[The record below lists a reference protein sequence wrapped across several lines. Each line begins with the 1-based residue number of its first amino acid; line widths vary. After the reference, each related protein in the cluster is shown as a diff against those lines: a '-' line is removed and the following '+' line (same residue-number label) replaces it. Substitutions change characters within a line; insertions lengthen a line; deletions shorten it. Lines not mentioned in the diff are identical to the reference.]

1 MPINSRKQTWSQE
14 NRDQDKQCRLTSY
27 IFACDQMVRVTKD
40 KVSPNVVTGPI
51 EWLTRGSFVSVEQH
65 RLTSLS
71 FSKERFLIIRNFH
84 VDDKDSLLVLYFWDW
99 YGWHNRADDTEVSKV
114 RNLHANAEWAE
125 TSRTL
130 FLRNLN
136 LVLSLRPRAPS
147 VLSLNR
153 AKLRDL
159 AMILRTL

>member
-1 MPINSRKQTWSQE
+1 MLLS
-14 NRDQDKQCRLTSY
+14 
-27 IFACDQMVRVTKD
+27 
-40 KVSPNVVTGPI
+40 GPI

-71 FSKERFLIIRNFH
+71 FSKERLLIIRKFH
-84 VDDKDSLLVLYFWDW
+84 VDNKDSLHVLYFWDW
-99 YGWHNRADDTEVSKV
+99 DGWHNRADDTEVSKV